1 MVVGNTLTD
10 ATGWGI
16 TLIVTVEIASGQGK
30 LLTVYVKTYGLPADV
45 KLDTFKVPKCPFEVA
60 IGPVQAPLE
69 YGVPD
74 S

>member
-1 MVVGNTLTD
+1 MVGNTLTV

-30 LLTVYVKTYGLPADV
+30 LLTVYVKTYGLPAEV

-60 IGPVQAPLE
+60 TGPVQTPLVF
-69 YGVPD
+69 GVPD
-74 S
+74 N